1 MSDFMGDISNYLSV
15 GKTGAPVVT
24 KSKNDNMGLEMTD
37 FLNLMVTQLTSQSMD
52 QTADTSEMLNQMV
65 QMQMITA
72 ITNLTDASIMSYAA
86 SLVGKEVTVGQYDAE
101 GNLKQTIGQVTG
113 TGTYGGEQVVFVGD
127 KYYYMSEI
135 MAVGRLPEVEKPGET
150 QPGDM
155 SANEQKPEEVEAPDD
170 MEV

>member
-15 GKTGAPVVT
+15 GKTGSQVVT

-101 GNLKQTIGQVTG
+101 GVLKQTVGQVTG

-155 SANEQKPEEVEAPDD
+155 GSENQEPNDTEAPDG

>member
-15 GKTGAPVVT
+15 GKTGTPVVT

-135 MAVGRLPEVEKPGET
+135 MAVGRLPEV
-150 QPGDM
+150 Q
-155 SANEQKPEEVEAPDD
+155 QPEEGAGSEP
-170 MEV
+170 EPNL

>member
-15 GKTGAPVVT
+15 GKTGTPVVT

-101 GNLKQTIGQVTG
+101 GNLQQTVGQVTG

-135 MAVGRLPEVEKPGET
+135 MAVGRLPEVEKPSET

-155 SANEQKPEEVEAPDD
+155 SSNEQKPEEVEAPDD

>member
-15 GKTGAPVVT
+15 GKTGSPVVT

-101 GNLKQTIGQVTG
+101 GNLKQTVGQVTG

-135 MAVGRLPEVEKPGET
+135 MAVGRLPEVEKPSET

-155 SANEQKPEEVEAPDD
+155 SSNEQKPEEVETPDD